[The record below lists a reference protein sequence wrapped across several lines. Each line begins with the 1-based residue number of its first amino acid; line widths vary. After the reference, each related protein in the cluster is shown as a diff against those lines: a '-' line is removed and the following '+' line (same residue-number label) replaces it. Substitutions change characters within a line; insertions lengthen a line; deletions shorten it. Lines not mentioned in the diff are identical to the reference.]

1 MNDLNIFYFDN
12 FVKSN
17 GADKLVV
24 CDRVNFDKKD
34 VVPSSRWGH
43 TASVYQDKMYVLGGR
58 NEVDICDLFEFDP
71 STMKWSEITF
81 ANRVPKPRRRHSA
94 AFISSSLVMF
104 GGFDGEFFN
113 DMHALHL
120 NEQRKNCIK
129 IDKSRIDRDFASLL
143 NNAS

>member
-1 MNDLNIFYFDN
+1 
-12 FVKSN
+12 
-17 GADKLVV
+17 
-24 CDRVNFDKKD
+24 
-34 VVPSSRWGH
+34 
-43 TASVYQDKMYVLGGR
+43 
-58 NEVDICDLFEFDP
+58 
-71 STMKWSEITF
+71 
-81 ANRVPKPRRRHSA
+81 
-94 AFISSSLVMF
+94 MF